1 MRLLFVTAMTGYPWA
16 GSEELWGR
24 AAMHLVGQGHEVSA
38 LVPRWPQLAAPLERL
53 RAAGA
58 VVRMRAAPRFGLAH
72 RAVAKLGRL
81 LGPREPED
89 FRWLRSQR
97 PDLVCV
103 SNGNYFDGL
112 PYMQF
117 CAEAGLPFAS
127 IVQANGE
134 CLWPHDDLADRILAA
149 YRRARR
155 TFFVS
160 HANHR
165 LMERHLGAAVEGGEV
180 VRNPFNTA
188 WDAPSDWPPEDGVT
202 RLACV
207 ARYDPS
213 AKGQDLLF
221 EVLAAEP
228 WRSRPVTLSLFGAGP
243 MERSMRRLVTRHGLD
258 DKVTFRGHVS
268 DIRGIW
274 SGHHAL
280 VLPSRYEGLP
290 LALVEAMICGR
301 PSVVTDVA
309 GNAELLEEGVTGFVA
324 AAATVRHLGEALER
338 AWARRADWREI
349 GRAARDAVRRQV
361 PEDPALVFARR
372 LVEVAGGSAGT
383 AGVAAEKAS

>member
-1 MRLLFVTAMTGYPWA
+1 
-16 GSEELWGR
+16 
-24 AAMHLVGQGHEVSA
+24 
-38 LVPRWPQLAAPLERL
+38 
-53 RAAGA
+53 
-58 VVRMRAAPRFGLAH
+58 
-72 RAVAKLGRL
+72 
-81 LGPREPED
+81 
-89 FRWLRSQR
+89 
-97 PDLVCV
+97 
-103 SNGNYFDGL
+103 
-112 PYMQF
+112 
-117 CAEAGLPFAS
+117 
-127 IVQANGE
+127 
-134 CLWPHDDLADRILAA
+134 
-149 YRRARR
+149 
-155 TFFVS
+155 
-160 HANHR
+160 
-165 LMERHLGAAVEGGEV
+165 
-180 VRNPFNTA
+180 
-188 WDAPSDWPPEDGVT
+188 
-202 RLACV
+202 V

-309 GNAELLEEGVTGFVA
+309 GNAELLEEGVTGFIA
-324 AAATVRHLGEALER
+324 AAATVRHLAEALER

>member
-1 MRLLFVTAMTGYPWA
+1 MRFLFVTAMTGYPWA

-24 AAMHLVGQGHEVSA
+24 AAMHLAGEGHEVSA
-38 LVPRWPQLAAPLERL
+38 LVPRWPRLAAPLERL
-53 RAAGA
+53 EAAGA
-58 VVRMRAAPRFGLAH
+58 TVRMRAAPRSGLVQRVSA
-72 RAVAKLGRL
+72 RLGRVF
-81 LGPREPED
+81 GPREPED
-89 FRWLRSQR
+89 FRWMREQR

-112 PYMQF
+112 AYLEF
-117 CAEAGLPFAS
+117 CAAAGIPFAS

-134 CLWPHDDLADRILAA
+134 FLWPHDDLADRILAA
-149 YRRARR
+149 YARARR

-160 HANHR
+160 HANR
-165 LMERHLGAAVEGGEV
+165 ELMERHLGAPIEASDV

-188 WDAPSDWPPEDGVT
+188 WEAPADWPAEDGGT

-221 EVLAAEP
+221 AVLAAEP
-228 WRSRPVTLSLFGAGP
+228 WRSRPVTLSLYGAGP
-243 MERSMRRLVTRHGLD
+243 MERSMRRQVSRHGLD
-258 DKVTFRGHVS
+258 ATVTFRGHVD

-274 SGHHAL
+274 RDHHAL

-301 PSVVTDVA
+301 PSIVTDVA
-309 GNAELLEEGVTGFVA
+309 GNAELLEDGVTGFVA
-324 AAATVRHLGEALER
+324 EAATARHLGAALER
-338 AWARRADWREI
+338 AWARRDDWRTI
-349 GRAARDAVRRQV
+349 GAAAREAVQRQV
-361 PEDPALVFARR
+361 PDDPPRCFARR
-372 LVEVAGGSAGT
+372 LVAVASGADGT
-383 AGVAAEKAS
+383 GTTDRREQA

>member
-1 MRLLFVTAMTGYPWA
+1 MRILFVTAMTGYAWA

-24 AAMHLVGQGHEVSA
+24 AAMHLVGEGHQVGA
-38 LVPRWPQLAAPLERL
+38 LVPRWPSLAAPLARL
-53 RAAGA
+53 RSAGA
-58 VVRMRAAPRFGLAH
+58 DVRMRAAPRLGLVR
-72 RAVAKLGRL
+72 RAAAKLGRG

-89 FRWLRSQR
+89 HRWMRSWR

-112 PYMQF
+112 PYLQF

-134 CLWPHDDLADRILAA
+134 FLWPHDDVADRILSA

-160 HANHR
+160 HANRR
-165 LMERHLGAAVEGGEV
+165 LVERQLGAAIEASEV

-188 WDAPSDWPPEDGVT
+188 WDAPADWPVEDGVT

-221 EVLAAEP
+221 DVLAADA
-228 WRSRPVTLSLFGAGP
+228 WRSRPVRLSLFGAGP
-243 MERSMRRLVTRHGLD
+243 MERSMRRLVSRLGLD
-258 DKVTFRGHVS
+258 GTVTFRGHVD

-274 SGHHAL
+274 RDHHAL

-290 LALVEAMICGR
+290 LALVEAMLCGR
-301 PSVVTDVA
+301 PSIVTDVA
-309 GNAELLEEGVTGFVA
+309 GNTELLEDGVSGFVA
-324 AAATVRHLGEALER
+324 AAATARHVGEALER
-338 AWARRADWREI
+338 AWARRGDWREM

-361 PEDPALVFARR
+361 PEDPALCFARR
-372 LVEVAGGSAGT
+372 LVEVAADGGADSG
-383 AGVAAEKAS
+383 GDGGRP

>member
-112 PYMQF
+112 PYLQF

-188 WDAPSDWPPEDGVT
+188 WDAPSDWPAEDGVT

-383 AGVAAEKAS
+383 AAVAAGKAS